1 MNVEERTILDVR
13 ELTKYYPQ
21 KSGIFK
27 RTSNYV
33 RAVDGISFAIRP
45 KETFSL
51 VGESGCGKSTTG
63 KTILRLQEPT
73 SGQVLFKGKD
83 LMDYSKR
90 EFRSLRK
97 DLQMIFQD
105 PYSSLNPRMTVRQLL
120 KEPILTHR
128 MANGKEA
135 EQIVIDIAEKVGLS
149 REQLDRHPHE
159 FSGGQRQRISIARAL
174 ILKPELVILDEAVS
188 ALDVSIQAQIL
199 NLLMDLQ
206 EELELTYLFIS
217 HDLNVVKHVSDR
229 VGVMY
234 LGQMMEMT
242 DTEQLYDNP
251 LHPYTQ
257 SLLSAI
263 PSTDPFNKK
272 ERIILKGDVPD
283 PANPPSGCPFRL
295 RCPKAH
301 DRCAIEK
308 PAFQEVAA
316 DHFVACHLYDQSENP
331 EQVPVSIE
339 PAARTETPEVEV

>member
-1 MNVEERTILDVR
+1 MENNAILEVKD
-13 ELTKYYPQ
+13 LTKYFPQ
-21 KSGIFK
+21 KSGFIK
-27 RTSNYV
+27 KTNNYV
-33 RAVDGISFAIRP
+33 RAVDGISFSIYP

-63 KTILRLQEPT
+63 RTILRLQEPT
-73 SGQVLFKGKD
+73 SGQVLFKGTD
-83 LMDYSKR
+83 LLDYNKR
-90 EFRSLRK
+90 EFRKLRK

-105 PYSSLNPRMTVRQLL
+105 PYSSLNPRMTVRELL
-120 KEPILTHR
+120 KEPVLTHR
-128 MANGKEA
+128 LVSKKDA
-135 EQIVIDIAEKVGLS
+135 EKLVQDIAEKVGLS
-149 REQLDRHPHE
+149 KEQLNRHPHE

-174 ILKPELVILDEAVS
+174 VLNPELVILDEAVS

-242 DTEQLYDNP
+242 HTDELYDNP

-263 PSTDPFNKK
+263 PSTNPFQKK

-301 DRCAIEK
+301 ERCAIEK
-308 PAFQEVAA
+308 PAYQEVKSN
-316 DHFVACHLYDQSENP
+316 HFVACHLYDQSENP
-331 EQVPVSIE
+331 KQARISVDPTS
-339 PAARTETPEVEV
+339 AAHTTKVDG

>member
-1 MNVEERTILDVR
+1 M
-13 ELTKYYPQ
+13 
-21 KSGIFK
+21 
-27 RTSNYV
+27 
-33 RAVDGISFAIRP
+33 
-45 KETFSL
+45 
-51 VGESGCGKSTTG
+51 
-63 KTILRLQEPT
+63 
-73 SGQVLFKGKD
+73 
-83 LMDYSKR
+83 
-90 EFRSLRK
+90 
-97 DLQMIFQD
+97 
-105 PYSSLNPRMTVRQLL
+105 
-120 KEPILTHR
+120 THR
-128 MANGKEA
+128 LASKKEV
-135 EQIVIDIAEKVGLS
+135 EKLVIDIAEKVGLS
-149 REQLDRHPHE
+149 KEQLNRHPHE

-242 DTEQLYDNP
+242 DTDELYSNP

-257 SLLSAI
+257 SLLSSI
-263 PSTDPFNKK
+263 LSTDPFQKK

-301 DRCAIEK
+301 ERCAIEK
-308 PAFQEVAA
+308 PAYQEVKTN
-316 DHFVACHLYDQSENP
+316 HFVACHLYDQLENP
-331 EQVPVSIE
+331 QQVPVPVESSSE
-339 PAARTETPEVEV
+339 AHTPNVDV

>member
-1 MNVEERTILDVR
+1 MENRAILEVKG
-13 ELTKYYPQ
+13 LKKYYPQ
-21 KSGIFK
+21 KSGVFR
-27 RTSNYV
+27 RTTNYV
-33 RAVDGISFAIRP
+33 KAVDGVSFSIHP

-73 SGQVLFKGKD
+73 AGQVLFKGND
-83 LMDYSKR
+83 LLDYSKR
-90 EFRSLRK
+90 DFRRLRK

-105 PYSSLNPRMTVRQLL
+105 PYSSLNPRMSVRELL
-120 KEPILTHR
+120 REPILTHR
-128 MANGKEA
+128 LAGRKET
-135 EQIVIDIAEKVGLS
+135 EQLVRDIAEKVGLS
-149 REQLDRHPHE
+149 KEQLDRHPHE

-206 EELELTYLFIS
+206 EELDLTYLFIS

-242 DTEQLYDNP
+242 DTEELYDNP

-263 PSTDPFNKK
+263 PSTDPFKKK

-301 DRCAIEK
+301 ERCVIEN
-308 PAFQEVAA
+308 PAFQEVKE
-316 DHFVACHLYDQSENP
+316 DHFVACHLYDRVE
-331 EQVPVSIE
+331 EAGEVPDLVGSL
-339 PAARTETPEVEV
+339 R